1 LFITGWLRWTLSRCV
16 FSLTQVAT
24 SDLTR
29 LSNMVRFITSVI
41 SGSLKVNNRK
51 RADILA
57 DLVSQGFDKLGSGGS
72 TKKVRS
78 PQLK

>member
-1 LFITGWLRWTLSRCV
+1 
-16 FSLTQVAT
+16 
-24 SDLTR
+24 
-29 LSNMVRFITSVI
+29 MVRFITSVI